1 MRDKS
6 WEKSLYEHQHEMIK
20 RLDVHRQKD
29 RTDHLTKDE
38 IMAVEHTF
46 QLLVASMLDF
56 ASYLLKHHY
65 DVIIERR
72 EQVLDSL
79 LEHKDVTHEQGEQ
92 IRVLVELRQRI
103 LFDYLNENFE
113 ELSKALSLRR
123 YSLVEVLT
131 QEWTKRLD
139 SL

>member
-72 EQVLDSL
+72 EQVLDGL